1 MKKPRSPEMEKA
13 AVAWKLVEKLDE
25 QRRYP
30 RLALDIPVAFRNAS
44 GQHCAAKLVNV
55 GPGGIQIRCNTATA
69 QILHPNGGKISPDNS
84 SIVQI
89 AIAIPLSTGAVT
101 LSAGGSL
108 TYLTTVP
115 DDPRCVMGINFLD
128 LRPKAQ
134 HIVDQFF
141 DEKLYEHFD
150 GGEVLESVRRTA

>member
-89 AIAIPLSTGAVT
+89 AIAIPLIYRGGYFVGRRKPYLFNHSSRRPEMRNGYQLPRLAPE
-101 LSAGGSL
+101 SAAH
-108 TYLTTVP
+108 
-115 DDPRCVMGINFLD
+115 C
-128 LRPKAQ
+128 
-134 HIVDQFF
+134 
-141 DEKLYEHFD
+141 
-150 GGEVLESVRRTA
+150 